1 MREAYYNPL
10 KAEKHPCTV
19 FKIKPNFCSSKYELA
34 LPPQLSA
41 PMLT

>member
-10 KAEKHPCTV
+10 KAEKHTV
-19 FKIKPNFCSSKYELA
+19 FKIKPNFCLSKYELA
-34 LPPQLSA
+34 LPPQVSA